1 MVNKISAP
9 YNFVPLN
16 EFVFVPDWGG
26 EVSQDIPFAD
36 GEDGYIE
43 VTWKN
48 VSPLCIRDA
57 SGTDDKNYSM
67 HVKMSDGSR
76 LYFIPGSSLRGML
89 RNTLSVMS
97 FGRLT
102 QYENRYFGHR
112 EFDTKN
118 TDGKDYQKMMSKVKY
133 GWLEGGYDGYKLY
146 KCVGETD
153 KISIKEVREIALDR
167 EYDKCKYAW
176 ERNQAIGKNTFPK
189 KKERRNCL

>member
-16 EFVFVPDWGG
+16 EFVFVPDWAND
-26 EVSQDIPFAD
+26 VSQDIPFAD

-57 SGTDDKNYSM
+57 SGADGENYSM

-89 RNTLSVMS
+89 RNTLSIMS
-97 FGRLT
+97 FGRLS
-102 QYENRYFGHR
+102 QYDDICYE
-112 EFDTKN
+112 
-118 TDGKDYQKMMSKVKY
+118 
-133 GWLEGGYDGYKLY
+133 
-146 KCVGETD
+146 
-153 KISIKEVREIALDR
+153 
-167 EYDKCKYAW
+167 
-176 ERNQAIGKNTFPK
+176 K
-189 KKERRNCL
+189 KKKRIQIKSYVNIA